1 MRFVG
6 IDVAAERHV
15 VAIVDEAETVR
26 LKPTAFT
33 EDAEGYQNLWS
44 LLGPPSVDTS
54 KPAIRGR
61 GKSGHRRQRPSACV
75 VARLLGREQDTFFRG
90 TPGAAPAEIV
100 ALRAKARRVIDII
113 TLPRPPARRGGACA
127 SCGGRT

>member
-61 GKSGHRRQRPSACV
+61 GKTGQRER
-75 VARLLGREQDTFFRG
+75 ARKRESCTASD
-90 TPGAAPAEIV
+90 AD
-100 ALRAKARRVIDII
+100 RASV
-113 TLPRPPARRGGACA
+113 
-127 SCGGRT
+127 S